1 MSAAVKIAR
10 NSVGLRPSVRNRLMG
25 DDRGKVLAAFA
36 SRADVSDAELT
47 LLVSRS
53 QSVARSV
60 ALRDAPL
67 SESALLAVV
76 NTLDDVSPVLSRA
89 DLTPRVLAAACERV
103 DADGACRVA
112 RRGHVD
118 GAVAAGLAR
127 NPWPSVRAIAAKLAG
142 VPADVVDKLAADS
155 DDEVREA
162 VAARADLSRDV
173 ARKLWEGSLPGSRTR
188 ELLRRTIMEQ
198 NNTLPTWKDALRISK
213 ELQREYDLP
222 IFAMSFKKSC
232 SCCAS
237 PANFNKEAY
246 LDKGVAEKDWADVDA
261 YVVLKNSS
269 NGCGEAQFYRTV
281 KVTEGG
287 KMKSKRVW
295 NEFGTAGG
303 RNDGVQYVTYG
314 LSESFTMDTLR
325 ELLTKF
331 VDGLNKAAGFEAY
344 DLVLPDDETECAQIV
359 YA

>member
-1 MSAAVKIAR
+1 M
-10 NSVGLRPSVRNRLMG
+10 N
-25 DDRGKVLAAFA
+25 
-36 SRADVSDAELT
+36 
-47 LLVSRS
+47 
-53 QSVARSV
+53 
-60 ALRDAPL
+60 
-67 SESALLAVV
+67 
-76 NTLDDVSPVLSRA
+76 
-89 DLTPRVLAAACERV
+89 
-103 DADGACRVA
+103 
-112 RRGHVD
+112 
-118 GAVAAGLAR
+118 
-127 NPWPSVRAIAAKLAG
+127 AK
-142 VPADVVDKLAADS
+142 
-155 DDEVREA
+155 
-162 VAARADLSRDV
+162 
-173 ARKLWEGSLPGSRTR
+173 
-188 ELLRRTIMEQ
+188 
-198 NNTLPTWKDALRISK
+198 NYPTWKDALRLAK

-246 LDKGVAEKDWADVDA
+246 LDKGVAEKGWADVDA

-269 NGCGEAQFYRTV
+269 NGGGEAQFYRTV

-295 NEFGTAGG
+295 DDFGTLTGGHDAGG
-303 RNDGVQYVTYG
+303 DQYVMYK
-314 LSESFTMDTLR
+314 LSDSFTMDTLR